1 MINFINMTKY
11 YNKVNLI
18 GIVLVVLLNLYLT
31 YLSIRDDNM
40 LNREKEFK
48 LTNKLLHNNKVNRR
62 IYLLNMIVYS
72 FTFILLLYFEKKH
85 GIFLLIS
92 GVMYLGILS
101 LLIKVYKRIIY
112 PTETEERLMVEWVFN
127 ITEEIND
134 LKLDQKESEQL
145 YEIKIK
151 ELINKKNINISKFN
165 KAMENLSD
173 LFNRIQ
179 ENK

>member
-1 MINFINMTKY
+1 MIEFINLT
-11 YNKVNLI
+11 

-40 LNREKEFK
+40 LNREKEFR
-48 LTNKLLHNNKVNRR
+48 LTNKLLHKNKVNRR
-62 IYLLNMIVYS
+62 IYLLNMIIYS
-72 FTFILLLYFEKKH
+72 FIFLSLIYFEKKN
-85 GIFLLIS
+85 IMFLLIS
-92 GVMYLGILS
+92 CVMYLGILL
-101 LLIKVYKRIIY
+101 LLIKVYKTITY
-112 PTETEERLMVEWVFN
+112 LTETEERLVVEWVFN

-165 KAMENLSD
+165 KAMKNLSD